1 MNSLGPAPTPRLE
14 PLRPGDRDRGQR
26 EKQAALP
33 KMMHSSEPAPA
44 ADGAVEELV
53 GEKETHQLDER
64 A

>member
-26 EKQAALP
+26 EKQAARP
-33 KMMHSSEPAPA
+33 KMVHSSQTAPVN
-44 ADGAVEELV
+44 GAVEDL
-53 GEKETHQLDER
+53 GTEKEIHQLDER

>member
-26 EKQAALP
+26 EKQAAPP
-33 KMMHSSEPAPA
+33 KIMHTSEPAPA
-44 ADGAVEELV
+44 DGSIEDLV
-53 GEKETHQLDER
+53 KEKETHQLDER